1 MPSIISGGPVC
12 FLPGS
17 AARSSCGYRLQK
29 GVFDQ
34 INQLSAQGVDG
45 FRQYNI
51 SEAMEVIRESQKQAS
66 GLLEEYRKMEYP
78 IHIYTDALRNQS
90 MGYLLYLQW
99 NVGVINVTYTL
110 FAAGSANLMIPEDS

>member
-1 MPSIISGGPVC
+1 
-12 FLPGS
+12 
-17 AARSSCGYRLQK
+17 
-29 GVFDQ
+29 
-34 INQLSAQGVDG
+34 
-45 FRQYNI
+45 
-51 SEAMEVIRESQKQAS
+51 MEVIRESQKQAS